1 MAYPMNYPS
10 VLLFNHTIY
19 LFGGGGSG
27 SNAWQFHQLRTDSPT
42 LNPSLSSTNPTA
54 LPSFNPTSQTTFPSL
69 NPTKR
74 TISPTRYPTTVTNNP
89 SFGPTNVP
97 SSSPSSTSFNP
108 TITPTTFPTSV
119 PSFNPTITPTTFPT
133 SVPSFNPTITPTTHP
148 TFLPTIAPSYFNEGE
163 VNEQTT
169 WVSVPSDPEGE
180 LSDDQNNA
188 YIVFGLI
195 GIVLVLLLMLIVS
208 QIRSRYKNK
217 TMRSIIASMQAQG
230 AQTEVVDEPN
240 HDDMEVGDVAVVTN
254 VAIVPDVVVVPN
266 DSDKLTEGC
275 TEKGDQTQG
284 VSSTEGCTETGVAG
298 VTATEGVTG
307 G

>member
-42 LNPSLSSTNPTA
+42 LNPSLSPTNPTA

-89 SFGPTNVP
+89 SFGQTNVP
-97 SSSPSSTSFNP
+97 SSSPSST
-108 TITPTTFPTSV
+108 
-119 PSFNPTITPTTFPT
+119 
-133 SVPSFNPTITPTTHP
+133 SFNPTITPTTHP

-208 QIRSRYKNK
+208 QIRSRNKNK

-230 AQTEVVDEPN
+230 EQKEIVDEPN
-240 HDDMEVGDVAVVTN
+240 HDDMEVGDVAVVPN
-254 VAIVPDVVVVPN
+254 VAIVPDVVVLPN

-275 TEKGDQTQG
+275 TEKVIKHREFLQQRD
-284 VSSTEGCTETGVAG
+284 AL
-298 VTATEGVTG
+298 
-307 G
+307 